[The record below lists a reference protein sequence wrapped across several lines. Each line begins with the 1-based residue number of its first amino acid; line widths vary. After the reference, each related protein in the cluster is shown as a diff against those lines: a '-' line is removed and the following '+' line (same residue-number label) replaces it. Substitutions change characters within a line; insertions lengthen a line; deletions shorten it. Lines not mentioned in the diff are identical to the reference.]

1 MWLVHLVFFTTQTFF
16 EFVFRLLHQEKNTV
30 IKVGKRNQSKSGK
43 EEEWIKWSSFLLY
56 YVVPLSQK
64 IRKEVKKT

>member
-43 EEEWIKWSSFLLY
+43 EEE
-56 YVVPLSQK
+56 
-64 IRKEVKKT
+64 